1 MRQSNGG
8 RTELRK
14 HIIRIA
20 VSAMLI
26 GVSIIIGSIC
36 RKFLNFGGFIRVT
49 FENLPIILSGI
60 LFGPFYGMCAGVCT
74 DLISS
79 VITGQDINP
88 IITAGA
94 LSVGFVSGVMS
105 KILSDSVPSKVRI
118 VISCVSAHLFGCV
131 LLKTLGLHIY
141 YYQSLPFAYLLGVR
155 LALYAFIA
163 AAESILLCLI
173 LKNKYIK
180 GFSDYEL

>member
-8 RTELRK
+8 RTGRRK
-14 HIIRIA
+14 HIIKIS

-26 GVSIIIGSIC
+26 GISVILGYISRELLTFGSTRI
-36 RKFLNFGGFIRVT
+36 T
-49 FENLPIILSGI
+49 FENLPVILSGI
-60 LFGPFYGMCAGVCT
+60 LFGPFYGICVGVCT

-79 VITGQDINP
+79 VSTGQDINP

-105 KILSDSVPSKVRI
+105 KILSDNVRPEVRI

-141 YYQSLPFAYLLGVR
+141 YYPSIPFWSLAGPR